1 MQPCLRTEIQA
12 LFLSASAFPLLAG
25 RNFTLE
31 SLNFWISDVTA
42 FEVRISDCLSLFL
55 CLESIVEWSFVIIL
69 DFWWVLNSLLF
80 VFYFN
85 SMQLIIESKWW
96 FGNELNNLA
105 LRFFSSVFFTFSFF
119 YFVLF
124 WTTGTAEIWTKIWR
138 LVKIVN
144 IVLEKSNLF

>member
-69 DFWWVLNSLLF
+69 DF
-80 VFYFN
+80 
-85 SMQLIIESKWW
+85 
-96 FGNELNNLA
+96 
-105 LRFFSSVFFTFSFF
+105 
-119 YFVLF
+119 
-124 WTTGTAEIWTKIWR
+124 
-138 LVKIVN
+138 
-144 IVLEKSNLF
+144 